1 MTTKELIKAEVDRV
15 SDEDLEELYSL
26 VKSFT
31 EAKVQDDQQEFM
43 AQLRSIQID
52 DAPEDFATNFDLY
65 MSGEKR
71 VGQDIR

>member
-31 EAKVQDDQQEFM
+31 EAKVQDDQQDFM

>member
-15 SDEDLEELYSL
+15 SEEDLEELYSL

-31 EAKVQDDQQEFM
+31 EAKVQDDQEDFM

-71 VGQDIR
+71 IGQDIR

>member
-15 SDEDLEELYSL
+15 SDEDLEELYGL

-31 EAKVQDDQQEFM
+31 EAKVQDDEQDFM

-52 DAPEDFATNFDLY
+52 GPEDFATNFDLY

-71 VGQDIR
+71 VGEDIR

>member
-31 EAKVQDDQQEFM
+31 EAKVQGTKQSLM
-43 AQLRSIQID
+43 SRLKRIKIQG
-52 DAPEDFATNFDLY
+52 PEDFAANIDLY
-65 MSGEKR
+65 MNGEKR
-71 VGQDIR
+71 IE

>member
-31 EAKVQDDQQEFM
+31 EAKVQDDQQDFM

-65 MSGEKR
+65 MNGEKH